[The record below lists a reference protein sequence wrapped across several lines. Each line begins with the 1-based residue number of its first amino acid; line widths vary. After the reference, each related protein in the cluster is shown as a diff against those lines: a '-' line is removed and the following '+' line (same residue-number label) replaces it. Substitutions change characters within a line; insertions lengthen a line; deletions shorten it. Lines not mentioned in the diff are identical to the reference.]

1 MVKTDSD
8 GNMLWN
14 KTYGETGS
22 DSGVPVLETVKGG
35 YAIIGFTRS
44 FGAGD
49 QDWYVVKTDELGV
62 VPEGLTSSVML
73 LLSTA
78 AATVGIGILRKHQN

>member
-22 DSGVPVLETVKGG
+22 DSGVHVLQTVEGG
-35 YAIIGFTRS
+35 YAIIGFTCS
-44 FGAGD
+44 FGAGG
-49 QDWYVVKTDELGV
+49 QDVWLFKTD
-62 VPEGLTSSVML
+62 
-73 LLSTA
+73 A
-78 AATVGIGILRKHQN
+78 AGVGISILRKRPKLKRW